1 MGLGRIRL
9 LFAMAV
15 GLMALA
21 PPAAAGALVPTRLSD
36 DWRDGR
42 IDGVYSSACYRQTL
56 AHLPE
61 DVRVYS
67 TAQADI
73 TRALQARLGT
83 VAAKSSVTAAE
94 RRERRLTA
102 ARRRDHRGAPRC
114 RGIGCCSRPL
124 DRLARHGGRGRD
136 DGADR
141 VAGAA
146 ASFVFPSS
154 EIYGGL
160 GSTYDYGTTAS
171 C

>member
-1 MGLGRIRL
+1 MGLGGIRL

-21 PPAAAGALVPTRLSD
+21 ATGTADAAQSCPTRLLD

-42 IDGVYSSACYRQTL
+42 IDGVYSIACYRQTL

-83 VAAKSSVTAAE
+83 VAAKSSVNRSGGGGSGVSPLLVVAITAAI
-94 RRERRLTA
+94 LVA
-102 ARRRDHRGAPRC
+102 AG
-114 RGIGCCSRPL
+114 S
-124 DRLARHGGRGRD
+124 
-136 DGADR
+136 
-141 VAGAA
+141 VAA
-146 ASFVFPSS
+146 AVR
-154 EIYGGL
+154 
-160 GSTYDYGTTAS
+160 
-171 C
+171 